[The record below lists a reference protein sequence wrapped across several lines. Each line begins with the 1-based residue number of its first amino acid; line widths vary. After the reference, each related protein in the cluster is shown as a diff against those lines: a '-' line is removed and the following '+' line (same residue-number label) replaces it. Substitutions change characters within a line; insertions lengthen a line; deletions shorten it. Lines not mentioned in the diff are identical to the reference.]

1 MARDYDKFPDDENGH
16 VLWQMYQD
24 GDDLEDD
31 HEIEFSIA
39 FNSEEQADRCALHLL
54 KEEQKISLY
63 QDEESDTLEW
73 TITIHVYMQP
83 TYENI
88 VDLEQWF
95 TRIAAE
101 FQGEY
106 DGWGCMAYVYD
117 DEVDPEEGESKLR
130 SS

>member
-1 MARDYDKFPDDENGH
+1 
-16 VLWQMYQD
+16 MYQD
-24 GDDLEDD
+24 GDDLQDD

-54 KEEQKISLY
+54 KEQKISLY

-117 DEVDPEEGESKLR
+117 DEGDPEEGESKLR

>member
-1 MARDYDKFPDDENGH
+1 MARDYDKFPDYENGH

-24 GDDLEDD
+24 GDDLQDD

-117 DEVDPEEGESKLR
+117 DEGDPEEGESKLR